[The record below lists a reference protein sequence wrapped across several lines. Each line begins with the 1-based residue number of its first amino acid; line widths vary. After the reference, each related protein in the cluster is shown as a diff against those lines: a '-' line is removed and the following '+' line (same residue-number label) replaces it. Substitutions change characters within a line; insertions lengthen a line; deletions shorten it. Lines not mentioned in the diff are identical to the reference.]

1 MSGNVPGA
9 GGLPENKIP
18 ALLKLA
24 SHWMVV
30 RKGSKGMIR
39 HDDKCCEE
47 K

>member
-9 GGLPENKIP
+9 GALAENKIP

-24 SHWMVV
+24 SHCMVV
-30 RKGSKGMIR
+30 RKGPGGMIR
-39 HDDKCCEE
+39 HDDKCCED